1 MISDFS
7 PALRTQRRRRWQ
19 RDPRVVAAG
28 VITAIA
34 GSVLLGGNVY
44 GALSTAAPAQVHVHA
59 GDSIWS
65 IAAAHYPTGDVRDHV
80 DQIITLN
87 HLEGGAIT
95 PGQTLLLPAS

>member
-1 MISDFS
+1 MINDFN
-7 PALRTQRRRRWQ
+7 PALRTQRRRHWR

-28 VITAIA
+28 FITAVA

-44 GALSTAAPAQVHVHA
+44 GALSSAQPAHVLVHP

-65 IAAAHYPTGDVRDHV
+65 IAAAHYQAGDVRDHV

-87 HLEGGAIT
+87 HLDGGSIT